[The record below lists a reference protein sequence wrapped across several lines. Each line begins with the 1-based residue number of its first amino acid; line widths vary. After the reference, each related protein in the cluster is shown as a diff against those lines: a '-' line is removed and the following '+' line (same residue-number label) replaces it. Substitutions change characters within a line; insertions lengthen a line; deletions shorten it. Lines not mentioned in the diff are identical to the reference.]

1 MATDV
6 HCHLDLPAFDADRGD
21 VIARAVAAGVDRII
35 VPSSDPADWGRVL
48 ALAAR
53 EPACEAILGVHP
65 WYAADL
71 TDDELARHLDV
82 LATAD
87 VIGIGEIGMDHVRER
102 DPGRRERQRDVFR
115 RHLLLAIERDLP
127 VEIHA
132 VHAVPAVLAVVDE
145 VGLPR
150 AGGMFH
156 LWSSSPEL
164 ARQAVKRGFYL
175 SFGAMV
181 GEGRAKKAIASAAVL
196 PLERMLLET
205 DAPRPGTRGE
215 PADLVGIA
223 ASVAAVR
230 GCDAAEVWETCA
242 RNADD
247 LFPRCAA
254 ASNRAC

>member
-6 HCHLDLPAFDADRGD
+6 HCHLDLPDFDADRAD
-21 VIARAVAAGVDRII
+21 VIARAAAAGVDRIL
-35 VPSSDPADWGRVL
+35 VPSSDPRDWGRVL

-53 EPACEAILGVHP
+53 EPACSAVLGVHP

-71 TDDELARHLDV
+71 TEGELVGYLDV
-82 LATAD
+82 LASAD
-87 VIGIGEIGMDHVRER
+87 VVGIGEIGLDHAREADPARR
-102 DPGRRERQRDVFR
+102 DRQRDVLR

-127 VEIHA
+127 VQIHA
-132 VHAVPAVLAVVDE
+132 VRAVPAVLAVVDE

-150 AGGMFH
+150 AGAMFH
-156 LWSSSPEL
+156 LWGSSAEL
-164 ARQAVKRGFYL
+164 AMEAVKRGFYL

-181 GEGRAKKAIASAAVL
+181 GEGRAKKAIAAAAAI

-205 DAPRPGTRGE
+205 DAPRPATRGE
-215 PADLVGIA
+215 PADLVQIA
-223 ASVAAVR
+223 RAVATIR
-230 GCDAAEVWETCA
+230 GCDPAEVWETCA

-247 LFPRCAA
+247 LFPRCAT